1 MCYWGH
7 KNKAFSFNPSSF
19 EMLLG
24 QSNSIHRHCSCFYT
38 LFSVKI
44 VCIEDNDQKTE
55 IPSLEKKMF
64 AFRIEGI
71 VIVHTVERRT
81 HFHRVISFL
90 VSLRTKQKQQKWVK

>member
-71 VIVHTVERRT
+71 VIVHTCWKKNTFSPCDIFFGLLT
-81 HFHRVISFL
+81 HK
-90 VSLRTKQKQQKWVK
+90 TKAAKMG